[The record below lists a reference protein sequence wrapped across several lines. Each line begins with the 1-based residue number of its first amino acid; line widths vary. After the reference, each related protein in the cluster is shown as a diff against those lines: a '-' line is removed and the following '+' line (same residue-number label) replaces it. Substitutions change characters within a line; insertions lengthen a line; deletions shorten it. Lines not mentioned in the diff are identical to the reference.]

1 MNKDIL
7 LRYIN
12 DKCTDKEIGEVLKW
26 LQDEADTYE
35 GKLLLRQIWNY
46 FPQLQTV
53 PSMSY
58 ELMLNKLH
66 HDINL
71 SRSTQ
76 TGKTGN
82 NKRSRLISSL
92 TRIAAI
98 LFIPLLVTLTFTLK
112 KLESVSSGSFEPV
125 PVYTEIT
132 SPMGSQIFMELPDG
146 SKVWL
151 NHGSS
156 MRFPQKF
163 SGNSRTVELS
173 GEGYF
178 QVAHNEHKPFIVKT
192 GDLQV
197 LGIGTEFNIMAYPD
211 NNVIET
217 TLKSGK
223 VLIRKEAE
231 DGTIHPVLE
240 MKPNYHTNYFIREGK
255 FVTTDKNIDKYISW
269 KQGKLIFRDD
279 SIETIIKRLSKW
291 YNVDIQLK
299 DKELLK
305 YTYTAT
311 FVDESLTQVLDLLK
325 IATPIDYTISSRIKQ
340 DDESFSKRKIII
352 SYKEK

>member
-12 DKCTDKEIGEVLKW
+12 DKCTDKEIDEVLKW
-26 LQDEADTYE
+26 LQDEAYTYE

-197 LGIGTEFNIMAYPD
+197 LARGTEFNLMAYTD
-211 NNVIET
+211 DDVIMT
-217 TLKSGK
+217 SLKSGK
-223 VLIRKEAE
+223 VLLQKEAE
-231 DGTIHPVLE
+231 DGMIHPIFE
-240 MKPNYHTNYFIREGK
+240 MEPNCNASYFIRDEKLVNK
-255 FVTTDKNIDKYISW
+255 FGNIDKYISW
-269 KQGKLIFRDD
+269 KEGKLIFRND
-279 SIETIIKRLSKW
+279 SIEAIAKRLSRW
-291 YNVDIQLK
+291 YNVDIQVK
-299 DKELLK
+299 DKILSQ
-305 YTYTAT
+305 YTFNAT
-311 FVDESLTQVLDLLK
+311 FIDESLDQILELLK
-325 IATPIDYTISSRIKQ
+325 IASPIDYTISQRIKQ
-340 DDESFSKRKIII
+340 DDGSFSKRKVII
-352 SYKEK
+352 SYSVK

>member
-12 DKCTDKEIGEVLKW
+12 DKCTYKEIGELLKW
-26 LQDEADTYE
+26 LKDEADTYE
-35 GKLLLRQIWNY
+35 GKLLLRQIWND

-112 KLESVSSGSFEPV
+112 KLEFVSSGSFEPV

-197 LGIGTEFNIMAYPD
+197 LARGTEFNLMAYPD
-211 NNVIET
+211 DNVIET

-223 VLIRKEAE
+223 VLLQKKAE
-231 DGTIHPVLE
+231 DGLYRSVFE
-240 MKPNYHTNYFIREGK
+240 MKPNYHAVYLTKEEELLYTEG
-255 FVTTDKNIDKYISW
+255 NIDKYISW
-269 KQGKLIFRDD
+269 KEGKLVFRDD
-279 SIETIIKRLSKW
+279 SIEEIAKRLSKW
-291 YNVDIQLK
+291 YNVDIQLV
-299 DKELLK
+299 DKELLE

-311 FVDESLTQVLDLLK
+311 FVDESLTQILDLLK
-325 IATPIDYTISSRIKQ
+325 IATPINYTISSRIKQ
-340 DDESFSKRKIII
+340 DDGSFSRRKVIIN
-352 SYKEK
+352 YKEK